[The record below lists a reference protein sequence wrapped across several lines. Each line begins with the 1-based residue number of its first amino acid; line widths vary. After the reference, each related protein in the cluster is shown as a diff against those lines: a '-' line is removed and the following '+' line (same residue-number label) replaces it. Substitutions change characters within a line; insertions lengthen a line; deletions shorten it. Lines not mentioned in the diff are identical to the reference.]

1 MLTKI
6 SIENFAIIDKLSL
19 NLSEGLNIFTGETG
33 AGKSIII
40 EALGFVLGERGD
52 SGLIKEGAQKMTV
65 EAAFNSAALS
75 DALRAKYQIT
85 GQLFILKREMDAR
98 AKNHAWINGK
108 NAPLAAL
115 ADIGGDL
122 VDFHGQHEHQALF
135 KPAQHLAILDAFA
148 QTQRE
153 LAKYTEIFT
162 QKAALENKIAA
173 AKMSREEK
181 ERMLSLYEYQLGE
194 IEKAAIKPDEDAEI
208 EAVLPKLKNAGKL
221 KEYAEQAHALL
232 SGMDGAAAELLAKA
246 DRLLEDM
253 AQQDAQLAQSSNEL
267 KNALTVVED
276 ISAGLASYS
285 EDIDIDPAALDDI
298 LGRQEVLRKIK
309 QKYGPGL
316 ADVFATEQKLKA
328 DINNLQS
335 NEENLS
341 RLHKELEIIHNKLI
355 EAADIL
361 SAKRQAAAKKLAK
374 LVVQEIAPLGF
385 GAVRFEADIQKAQ
398 VLGPRGQDEVEF
410 LFSSNAGQSLK
421 PLRNIASGGEASRL
435 MLGLKT
441 VLAGGT
447 PVMVFDEIDTGISG
461 HTGKLVGAKLKQVSL
476 GRQVL
481 CVTHLAQAAVYGD
494 AHYCVTKTQA
504 RGRTSVNVC
513 EVKDVKKVEEIARMI
528 GSSNDAASA
537 GFNHAKELLKE
548 AGSNF

>member
-19 NLSEGLNIFTGETG
+19 SLSEGLNIFTGETG

-40 EALGFVLGERGD
+40 EALGFVLGDRGD
-52 SGLIKEGAQKMTV
+52 SGLIKEGATKMTV
-65 EAAFNSAALS
+65 EAEFKTAALNKT
-75 DALRAKYQIT
+75 AIAKYQIT
-85 GQLFILKREMDAR
+85 GPSFLLKREMDNR

-108 NAPLAAL
+108 AVPVAAL
-115 ADIGGDL
+115 GDIGGDL

-148 QTQRE
+148 QTNRE
-153 LAKYTEIFT
+153 LESYSEVFNKKTEL
-162 QKAALENKIAA
+162 QNKIAA
-173 AKMSREEK
+173 AKMSKDEK

-194 IEKAAIKPDEDAEI
+194 IEKAAIKPDEDIEI

-221 KEYAEQAHALL
+221 KEYARQAHAFL
-232 SGMDGAAAELLAKA
+232 SGMDNAAAELLAKA
-246 DRLLEDM
+246 DNLLEDM
-253 AQQDAQLAQSSNEL
+253 AQQDQSLQEASTEL
-267 KNALTVVED
+267 KTALTVVED
-276 ISAGLASYS
+276 ISARVASYS
-285 EDIDIDPAALDDI
+285 EDIDIDPATLDDM
-298 LGRQEVLRKIK
+298 LGRQETLRKIK
-309 QKYGPGL
+309 QKYGPAL
-316 ADVFATEQKLKA
+316 EDVFLKAQKLKT
-328 DINNLQS
+328 DINNLQA

-341 RLHKELEIIHNKLI
+341 RLHKELEAVHTKLAQ
-355 EAADIL
+355 AADVL
-361 SAKRQAAAKKLAK
+361 TAKRQAAAKKLAK

-385 GAVRFEADIQKAQ
+385 GSVRFEADMQQAQ
-398 VLGPRGQDEVEF
+398 DFGPRGQDEVEF

-481 CVTHLAQAAVYGD
+481 CVTHLAQAAVYGN
-494 AHYCVTKTQA
+494 AHYCVSKTQA
-504 RGRTSVNVC
+504 RGKTSVSVN

-528 GSSNDAASA
+528 GSSSDAASA